1 MDIHVCRD
9 KEELDRLV
17 FFNSYG
23 DLGMIMGLVAS
34 NIGLKL
40 SSKGL
45 FVSIHRTTMHD
56 FPRLSGPHTVSQ
68 STSRPGSAVYVVS
81 GYMQLHGL
89 VICPTCEWRNLPISG
104 RGISVDS

>member
-45 FVSIHRTTMHD
+45 FVSIHRTTMYD
-56 FPRLSGPHTVSQ
+56 FSPTQRAAYSVPINLSPR
-68 STSRPGSAVYVVS
+68 
-81 GYMQLHGL
+81 
-89 VICPTCEWRNLPISG
+89 
-104 RGISVDS
+104 